1 MATLYRVLR
10 SWDWNTDAEPKFEL
24 NIAEVTENEKTYN
37 ISAEDIDVFGHN
49 KRLNKA
55 DMEALGIGTSPKE
68 AFELQ
73 EKELKEDVA
82 NLEAELA
89 KAKAIL
95 NGFKAFANQLQPV

>member
-10 SWDWNTDAEPKFEL
+10 DWSWNTDAEPRFEL
-24 NIAEVTENEKTYN
+24 NVAEVTENEKTYN

-49 KRLNKA
+49 KRLNKT
-55 DMEALGIGTSPKE
+55 ELEGLGIGTTPKE

-73 EKELKEDVA
+73 EKALKQDVE

-95 NGFKAFANQLQPV
+95 NGFKTFANQLQPV